1 MRKFVATALLFSLTV
16 TPFVALAQN
25 TYSEVARNQQRAG
38 QVADRF
44 VERFRHTL
52 DFGIAWKS
60 FRMSDPSC
68 THRANGNLG
77 EGDYDR
83 LRLSSEMIEKLYV
96 ATMNLYYLQAVY
108 ELSLVRID
116 SQPSSEEPPLPRK
129 IEAVYKKSKFFQND
143 DRKPQSPEEIS
154 ELIQTFDQ
162 LAELYRQYLPKQ
174 AMRSATWQANQKY
187 LISSRTGMDH
197 SGILNG
203 DPTFCVPKQTNVY
216 IVDRGI
222 FYFYIVEEGGKM
234 KVAGLGID

>member
-1 MRKFVATALLFSLTV
+1 VD
-16 TPFVALAQN
+16 
-25 TYSEVARNQQRAG
+25 RNQQRAG

-44 VERFRHTL
+44 VAQFRHTL
-52 DFGIAWKS
+52 NFGIAWKS

-68 THRANGNLG
+68 THRANGILG
-77 EGDYDR
+77 QGDYDR
-83 LRLSSEMIEKLYV
+83 LRLSSEMIEKLYI
-96 ATMNLYYLQAVY
+96 ATMNLYYLKAVY
-108 ELSLVRID
+108 DLSVARID
-116 SQPSSEEPPLPRK
+116 LQSASEEPPTPRK